1 MIVINY
7 NKHNYIIDKD
17 LNINGKDKNFIED
30 LKIIIK
36 NILVNYDTSKGF
48 QISYIAQYLENDY
61 NMNIIYVDDE
71 EKNNSQNNLLVY

>member
-7 NKHNYIIDKD
+7 NKHNYIIDED

-71 EKNNSQNNLLVY
+71 EKNNPQNNLLVY